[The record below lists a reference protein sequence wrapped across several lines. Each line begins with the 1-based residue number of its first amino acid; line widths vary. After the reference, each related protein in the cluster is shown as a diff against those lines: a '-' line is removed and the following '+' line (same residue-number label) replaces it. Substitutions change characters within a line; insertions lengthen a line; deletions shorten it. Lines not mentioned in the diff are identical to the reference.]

1 MISCGEEVVEL
12 SLERM
17 KTTRSSCKQSK
28 GLSLSVRWLWEW
40 RSGFLMLQNKHEKI
54 QKLHKEM
61 SSVVCW
67 YTQSLLCVCLLVL
80 LCNAQT
86 MRGNGT
92 FYMWRHREQ

>member
-1 MISCGEEVVEL
+1 MISYGEEVVEL

-61 SSVVCW
+61 SSVVVRW
-67 YTQSLLCVCLLVL
+67 YTQSLLCVCVYWYYSVTHK
-80 LCNAQT
+80 Q
-86 MRGNGT
+86 
-92 FYMWRHREQ
+92 